1 MSERIIDAVI
11 TADDA
16 FITAKMDA
24 DDYSM
29 AGSLDYEEGFT
40 GDLDTKIDV
49 SDYNLLPN
57 KPKINNHELIGNK
70 KGGQL
75 ELINTD
81 DLVTEQM
88 IDTILY
94 GGL

>member
-16 FITAKMDA
+16 FITAQMDA

-29 AGSLDYEEGFT
+29 TGSLDYEEEFT

-70 KGGQL
+70 KGDQL